1 MAYEFLNHGV
11 KKAIHRLGWKELHSI
26 QSQSIESILKTSR
39 DLIISAPTA
48 GGKTEA
54 AFLPIL
60 SILLDNPNQVVIYVS
75 PLKALINDQ
84 WSRLQ
89 ILCDELDI
97 QVWRWHGD
105 ISATEKKSF
114 RDHAKG
120 ILLITPESLESNFIN
135 YGQALGRIYENTSF
149 VVIDE
154 LHVFINNVR
163 GMHLRSLVSR
173 LTAVADCA
181 PRLIGLSAT
190 LGDSENAKQ
199 FLRPDNPSNV
209 DLITDSQTSRDI
221 RIGVLAF
228 IERKKQGTGDKL
240 VSRLSIQE
248 ILQVYDLIDH
258 HQWKSENPLRSS
270 GPTLGLSKIEIRNAP
285 RDAMD
290 DIADD
295 ISVHFQSGNNL
306 VFGNSRQTLE
316 ILVDLLHERANKES
330 WSHDPF
336 CVHHGSIS
344 KNARDEVEQELKS
357 RKPTTALC
365 TSTLELGIDIGNV
378 RTVGQVDPPWSV
390 SALIQR
396 LGRSGRRK
404 GEVARM
410 RIYSRNETPHTDST
424 LTELLFPNLLRSIAV
439 IELMLQR
446 WLEPNSEDRYHAST
460 LIHQLLSLL
469 KQTGGLAADVL
480 FEILCFFGPF
490 KQIDKKLFI
499 SIIRDLGYGDIIE
512 QVPTGE
518 IILSPNG
525 EYITNSYD
533 FYAAFSSQEM
543 FKVRHNDEIIGE
555 LKADCVPPRNEC
567 FILNGR
573 RWQVRDIGIQEKSV
587 WVVPTNKRVPPIF
600 EGDAG
605 EIHTRVLQ
613 EMRNILRKNNNPRY
627 LDNNGISLLN
637 CARKAGY
644 DSGAATTGIVETKS
658 AIIWYPWVGT
668 ITLNTLSLILTTE
681 GIPHSSDKISI
692 KLPNLSLEEFLDLC
706 HRLANK
712 NFDTRDLASK
722 IELKPKDKFDE
733 FLSEETLDEI
743 NAHDRINLAEA
754 QICLKGVSTYQSANT
769 H

>member
-1 MAYEFLNHGV
+1 MAYELLNDGV

-26 QSQSIESILKTSR
+26 QSQSIVNILTTSK

-60 SILLDNPNQVVIYVS
+60 SILLENPNQVVIYVS

-97 QVWRWHGD
+97 HVWRWHGD
-105 ISATEKKSF
+105 ILATEKKNF
-114 RDHAKG
+114 RNQAKG

-135 YGQALGRIYENTSF
+135 YGQALDRIYADTAF

-154 LHVFINNVR
+154 LHVFINDVR
-163 GMHLRSLVSR
+163 GMHLRSLISR
-173 LTAVADCA
+173 LTAVADCS

-199 FLRPDNPSNV
+199 FIRPDNPSNV
-209 DLITDSQTSRDI
+209 DLVADSKTGRDI
-221 RIGVLAF
+221 RIGVLAS

-240 VSRLSIQE
+240 APRLGIQE
-248 ILQVYDLIDH
+248 ILQAYDSIDQ
-258 HQWKSENPLRSS
+258 HQWKSENPLA
-270 GPTLGLSKIEIRNAP
+270 TLGPNLGLPTSEI
-285 RDAMD
+285 DAVPGD
-290 DIADD
+290 ALDEIADD

-306 VFGNSRQTLE
+306 VFGNSKQTLE

-344 KNARDEVEQELKS
+344 KNAREDVEQELKD

-390 SALIQR
+390 SALVQR

-410 RIYSRNETPHTDST
+410 RIYSRNETPHIDST
-424 LTELLFPNLLRSIAV
+424 LTDLLFPSLLRSIAV

-446 WLEPNSEDRYHAST
+446 WIEPNSEDRYHAST
-460 LIHQLLSLL
+460 LIHQLFSLL

-480 FEILCFFGPF
+480 FEILCLVGPF
-490 KQIDKKLFI
+490 RQVDKKLFI
-499 SIIRDLGYGDIIE
+499 PIIRDLGYGDLIE
-512 QVPTGE
+512 QIPTGE
-518 IILSPNG
+518 IILSPKG
-525 EYITNSYD
+525 EYIASSYD
-533 FYAAFSSQEM
+533 FYAAFASQEM
-543 FKVRHNDEIIGE
+543 FKIRYDQEAIGE

-573 RWQVRDIGIQEKSV
+573 RWKVRDFSIQEKCV
-587 WVVPTNKRVPPIF
+587 WVAPTKKRVPPNF

-605 EIHTRVLQ
+605 EIHTKVLQ
-613 EMRNILRKNNNPRY
+613 EMRNILRKDTNPKY
-627 LDNNGISLLN
+627 LDKNAISLLN

-644 DSGAATTGIVETKS
+644 DSSASTTGIVETGS

-668 ITLNTLSLILTTE
+668 ITLNTLVLILSTE
-681 GIPHSSDKISI
+681 RIPHSSDKISI
-692 KLPNLSLEEFLDLC
+692 RLPKLRLEDFLDTC

-712 NFDTRDLASK
+712 NFNTRDLASK
-722 IELKPKDKFDE
+722 IELKQKDKFDAY
-733 FLSEETLDEI
+733 LSEQTLDEI
-743 NAHDRINLAEA
+743 NAHDRINLDEA
-754 QICLKGVSTYQSANT
+754 IKALNRVSSKLD
-769 H
+769 